1 MLFGRIIR
9 VPKGDVWLGDPDR
22 PRVVMDSRRRWLDCA
37 LAATVVIGLG
47 NGGLAACVPA
57 FAPELPDLEKSSV
70 REEPGAKDAR
80 RWWVGGEEDG
90 GELERP
96 VDMIAKGTTASGL
109 ENENGEIDRLSR
121 GEGEEGVNTR
131 RPTSLSDKVEKSKDR
146 TSRRMTSKKVF
157 LLRGRGRE
165 IYISYIMIGSL

>member
-1 MLFGRIIR
+1 
-9 VPKGDVWLGDPDR
+9 
-22 PRVVMDSRRRWLDCA
+22 
-37 LAATVVIGLG
+37 
-47 NGGLAACVPA
+47 
-57 FAPELPDLEKSSV
+57 
-70 REEPGAKDAR
+70 
-80 RWWVGGEEDG
+80 VGGEEDG

-121 GEGEEGVNTR
+121 GQGEEGVNTR

-146 TSRRMTSKKVF
+146 TSRRMTSKVF

-165 IYISYIMIGSL
+165 RYIYIYNDR